1 MALVTVQLNTDVP
14 EEKAA
19 LTQLFGGGFVA
30 AVQKTTA
37 PVTVPSE
44 APAPAPKAAA
54 KPKPQPKVET
64 PPPAPEEPAED
75 LLGDGP
81 DYAALRKAAV
91 DAATVLVSSE
101 GPARLKEAL
110 TGIGAKRVSE
120 VPDEKLE
127 AFIAAIA

>member
-1 MALVTVQLNTDVP
+1 MFVQITLDTSNPADN
-14 EEKAA
+14 AA
-19 LTQLFGGGFVA
+19 LDRLFNSGTPTTTTTVVSDAPVA
-30 AVQKTTA
+30 APQ
-37 PVTVPSE
+37 

-54 KPKPQPKVET
+54 KPKPQPKVE
-64 PPPAPEEPAED
+64 PVVEEPAED
-75 LLGDGP
+75 LLGGEDAV